1 MDAVEFPLSARV
13 RRARRWLVVTS
24 AAGAVVAGAAVA
36 SVVADASGRMSVS
49 RTVQSGLVLVTLF
62 LLPVAWVGVRAVWAL
77 RGRAELFAAAS
88 EHRRMASHRPAAG
101 RPPARR
107 APAHPLWWML
117 AVLGGLGTLC
127 LGLAL
132 PFALADGAVL
142 AGALLGAGLAAS
154 LTVLVL
160 AVPGIRRADRQ
171 GALDRK
177 RRSEL
182 WSLPNAVE
190 QPAGC
195 PPPRHRRR
203 GTLRHLSTQ
212 PGTGSASSRVSED
225 GQRAETDHG

>member
-49 RTVQSGLVLVTLF
+49 RTVQAGLVLVTLF

-88 EHRRMASHRPAAG
+88 EHRRRRPTD
-101 RPPARR
+101 RQLVDHLRDEHPLT
-107 APAHPLWWML
+107 PLWWML
-117 AVLGGLGTLC
+117 AVVGGLGTLC
-127 LGLAL
+127 LGFAL
-132 PFALADGAVL
+132 PFALAGGAVL

-171 GALDRK
+171 GALDRR

-190 QPAGC
+190 
-195 PPPRHRRR
+195 RR
-203 GTLRHLSTQ
+203 LAVPLL
-212 PGTGSASSRVSED
+212 GTGD
-225 GQRAETDHG
+225 GAHSGA